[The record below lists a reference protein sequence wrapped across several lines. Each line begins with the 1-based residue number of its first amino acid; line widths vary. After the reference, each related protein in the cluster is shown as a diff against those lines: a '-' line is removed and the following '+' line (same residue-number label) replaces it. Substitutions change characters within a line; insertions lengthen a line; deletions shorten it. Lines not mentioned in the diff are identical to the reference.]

1 MVLRNVAKTDSLEEQ
16 RQEINLLAADV
27 NAISTD
33 LSADTSPQLSAD
45 LDLNG
50 NNITGAT
57 PGISISPTLIS
68 SGSYS
73 FVGSGTPGGGNPSG
87 DLEWNGSDN
96 KLYFG
101 DAYLTR
107 DSNGVGWIGS
117 SGTMFLSAAN
127 GVTVTNEGATE
138 TYFVLNAGSNTAL
151 YHNTTAKLTTAAT
164 GVEIFGNIVVSG
176 TVDGRDLDTDG
187 SKLDGIE
194 TGATADQ
201 TDAEIKTAY
210 ENNAD
215 TNAFTDALQT
225 KLSGIET
232 GATADQTGAEIKTAY
247 EGEADTN
254 AFTDAEQTK
263 LSGIE
268 AGATVNAATGGT
280 SGGIGTQADPQY
292 GSVQF
297 RGGTNTLLGDSVF
310 VYDTTNNKLGI
321 GIQQPKNELH
331 ILKGVDGGD
340 VSLRITNQSSV
351 DAGTSASIYLGTSPS
366 DTFNT
371 FYIRTLRDGGA
382 THLGYSDPDA
392 ANHDP
397 NIILPSAGGLEFGT
411 QTDTETTGSTKSS
424 ATLDH
429 YEEGTWTPQ
438 WGSTTGSITN
448 VTYDVQSGWYTRIGR
463 VVYVSCRLRS
473 TATDTSGAGG
483 GLLVSGLPFV
493 ARTPQGTGAG
503 AAYSLID
510 FPAGTIN
517 ITTEVRENTTQFYAG
532 LYTLD
537 NGNFGN
543 IGPGSLQSSGNSEIR
558 VSFFYMTDS

>member
-1 MVLRNVAKTDSLEEQ
+1 MVLRNVAKTFSLEEQ
-16 RQEINLLAADV
+16 RQEINEIAV
-27 NAISTD
+27 
-33 LSADTSPQLSAD
+33 D
-45 LDLNG
+45 LDAVNTTLTNWNASQWDTAYG
-50 NNITGAT
+50 WGDHAQAGYWVDNSTSRTNWDTAYGWGDHGTAGYLVATSASYNNTNWDTAYGWGDHAQ
-57 PGISISPTLIS
+57 
-68 SGSYS
+68 
-73 FVGSGTPGGGNPSG
+73 GG
-87 DLEWNGSDN
+87 
-96 KLYFG
+96 
-101 DAYLTR
+101 YLT
-107 DSNGVGWIGS
+107 
-117 SGTMFLSAAN
+117 A
-127 GVTVTNEGATE
+127 
-138 TYFVLNAGSNTAL
+138 Y
-151 YHNTTAKLTTAAT
+151 
-164 GVEIFGNIVVSG
+164 
-176 TVDGRDLDTDG
+176 
-187 SKLDGIE
+187 
-194 TGATADQ
+194 Q
-201 TDAEIKTAY
+201 TDAQIKTSY
-210 ENNAD
+210 EANAD
-215 TNAFTDALQT
+215 TNAFTDALLT
-225 KLSGIET
+225 KLNGIET

-254 AFTDAEQTK
+254 AFTDTLLTK
-263 LSGIE
+263 LNGI
-268 AGATVNAATGGT
+268 ADGAEVNLAPGGT
-280 SGGIGTQADPQY
+280 YAGTGTAQDPAI

-297 RGGTNTLLGDSVF
+297 KNFGNIFGGDSTF
-310 VYDTTNNKLGI
+310 VYNNTENKLGI
-321 GIQQPKNELH
+321 GVAAPKNELH
-331 ILKGVDGGD
+331 ILRGVDGGD

-351 DAGTSASIYLGTSPS
+351 DADTSASIYLGTSPS